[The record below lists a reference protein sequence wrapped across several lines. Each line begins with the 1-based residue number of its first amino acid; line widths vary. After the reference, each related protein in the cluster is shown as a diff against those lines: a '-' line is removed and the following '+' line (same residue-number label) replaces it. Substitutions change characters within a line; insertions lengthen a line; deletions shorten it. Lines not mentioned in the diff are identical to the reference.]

1 VQFATTAAPVA
12 LIGPTASGKSALAMA
27 LARHQPGW
35 EIVSVDS
42 MQCYRRLDIGT
53 AKPTLQQRRDVPH
66 HLLDVIEPSDEWS
79 VAEFQRGLQTVL
91 RDIASRHHRALCVGG
106 TGLHLRA
113 VVDGLDLPGR
123 WPQHRRDLERRAE
136 VEGPQVLFEELRRVD
151 PVAAAKIEPHNSRR
165 LVRALEV
172 TLGSGRPF
180 SSFGTGL
187 DAYRPSPVVQVGL
200 RWDRT
205 LLEARITQRVHD
217 MIATGWCREVM
228 DLMNEPSPLSR
239 TAAVAV
245 GYREL
250 ADHLRG
256 ACSLDE
262 AIAAIII
269 RTRQLA
275 ARQMRWFRRDPRIRW
290 IDIDHD
296 PVAEALPRL
305 LEWVNP

>member
-1 VQFATTAAPVA
+1 MQSNATAAPVA

-53 AKPTLQQRRDVPH
+53 AKPTPQERLEVPH
-66 HLLDVIEPSDEWS
+66 HLIDVIEPSAEWS
-79 VAEFQRGLQTVL
+79 VAEFQQSLHVVMH
-91 RDIASRHHRALCVGG
+91 DIASRGRRALCVGG

-123 WPQHRRDLERRAE
+123 WPELRLELEHRAE
-136 VEGPQVLFEELRRVD
+136 VEGPRVLFEELSRLD
-151 PVAAAKIEPHNSRR
+151 PAAAVKIEPDNARR

-172 TLGSGRPF
+172 TVGSGRPF

-187 DAYRPSPVVQVGL
+187 DAYPASPVLQVGL
-200 RWDRT
+200 RWDRAR
-205 LLEARITQRVHD
+205 LEDRITQRVHA
-217 MIATGWCREVM
+217 MIAAGWCQEVAELL
-228 DLMNEPSPLSR
+228 DDPLPLSR

-250 ADHLRG
+250 ADHVRG
-256 ACSLDE
+256 VRSLDE
-262 AIAAIII
+262 AVDAIII

-296 PVAEALPRL
+296 PIAEALPAV
-305 LEWVNP
+305 LELVQR

>member
-1 VQFATTAAPVA
+1 MQSAGAPVA

-53 AKPTLQQRRDVPH
+53 AKPTPEERLEVPH
-66 HLLDVIEPSDEWS
+66 HLIDVVEPGDEWS
-79 VAEFQRGLQTVL
+79 VAEFQQSLYAVL
-91 RDIASRHHRALCVGG
+91 HDIARRGVRALCVGG

-113 VVDGLDLPGR
+113 VVDGLDLAGR
-123 WPQHRRDLERRAE
+123 WPELRGELEQRAQT
-136 VEGPQVLFEELRRVD
+136 EGPRVLFEELSRLD
-151 PVAAAKIEPHNSRR
+151 PPAAHKIEPDNTRR

-172 TLGSGRPF
+172 TIGSGRPF

-187 DAYRPSPVVQVGL
+187 DTYAPSPVLQVGL
-200 RWDRT
+200 RWNRAA
-205 LLEARITQRVHD
+205 LEDRITRRVHA
-217 MIATGWCREVM
+217 MIATGWCQEVAELM
-228 DLMNEPSPLSR
+228 DDPRPLSR

-250 ADHLRG
+250 ADHVRG
-256 ACSLDE
+256 DCSLEE
-262 AIAAIII
+262 AVAAIVI

-290 IDIDHD
+290 LDIDHD
-296 PVAEALPRL
+296 PVAEALPAV
-305 LEWVNP
+305 LELVQP